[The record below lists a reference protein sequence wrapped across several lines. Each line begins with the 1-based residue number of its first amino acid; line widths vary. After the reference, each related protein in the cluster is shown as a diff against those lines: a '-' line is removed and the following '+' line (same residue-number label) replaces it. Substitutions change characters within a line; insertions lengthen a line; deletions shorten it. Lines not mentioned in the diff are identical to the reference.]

1 MKIEKEV
8 GLGMLTT
15 MKAGGP
21 ARFFATAQT
30 DAEIRDATLFA
41 EAEGVSLFVLGEGS
55 NILVSD
61 NGIPGLVLKLGTR
74 KIAFEDYEKGQTLLT
89 ADGGAHW
96 DTLVQ
101 EAVLKNLSGIE
112 NLSLIPG
119 TAGAAPV
126 QNIGAYGREVADTLL
141 WVEVFDQNTKKQK
154 RLGKEECGFSY
165 RESIFKKKEGGSL
178 IITRIA
184 LLLHPDGTP
193 HTAYKDVR
201 EYFETRHI
209 NAPTL
214 ADTRRAVIDIRTR
227 KLPDLARVGTAGSFF
242 KNPVITKEKYG
253 ALRTAYPDLPGFA
266 LTDGNIKVPLAWIL
280 DHTCGLR
287 GYREGAVG
295 LYEGQPLAIVNY
307 GGATA
312 EEIRTFADTV
322 ARAVE
327 EKTGILP
334 EYEVS
339 LVGDWE
345 L

>member
-1 MKIEKEV
+1 MIEENIA
-8 GLGMLTT
+8 LAPMTT
-15 MKAGGP
+15 LRIGGN
-21 ARFFATAQT
+21 ARFFIRAQSVE
-30 DAEIRDATLFA
+30 DLQKAFVFA
-41 EAEGVSLFVLGEGS
+41 RENNVPYFILGGGS
-55 NILVSD
+55 NTLVSD
-61 NGIPGLVLKLGTR
+61 EGVLGLVIKIENKGFEVVDKDGYTQVTVGAGEIWDSVVGEVVALG
-74 KIAFEDYEKGQTLLT
+74 
-89 ADGGAHW
+89 
-96 DTLVQ
+96 
-101 EAVLKNLSGIE
+101 LSGLE
-112 NLSLIPG
+112 NLSFIPG
-119 TAGAAPV
+119 TVGGAIT
-126 QNIGAYGREVADTLL
+126 QNIGAYGVEVGDCVD
-141 WVEVFDQNTKKQK
+141 WVEALNTETMTIEKF
-154 RLGKEECGFSY
+154 LEKECSFGY
-165 RESIFKKKEGGSL
+165 RESLFKKKSTL
-178 IITRIA
+178 VVIRVALNLARSKSPRIEYEEIKRYLQDKENFTPT
-184 LLLHPDGTP
+184 LL
-193 HTAYKDVR
+193 DVR
-201 EYFETRHI
+201 
-209 NAPTL
+209 NA
-214 ADTRRAVIDIRTR
+214 IISIRTA
-227 KLPDLARVGTAGSFF
+227 KLPAIHLGTAGSFF